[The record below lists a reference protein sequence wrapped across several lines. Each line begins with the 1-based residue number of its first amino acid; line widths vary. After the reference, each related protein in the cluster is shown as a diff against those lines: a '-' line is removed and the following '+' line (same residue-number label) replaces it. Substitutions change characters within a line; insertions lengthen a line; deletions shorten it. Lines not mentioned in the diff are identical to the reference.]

1 MIFLEVSGVCDSYLG
16 VPAVSDSSHSTV
28 YKFTS
33 YCLLLSISKLEHE
46 WGQCCGA
53 VPICPGSISVSYSLF
68 SETFLKNQFNSKK
81 LAGAACVF
89 RLHVEKIGSSQ
100 RDRLRAAS
108 APQHFMRLHVC
119 LWMGTANHWSN
130 LWASFYPLPPPNKK
144 MYTSFITVPGV
155 DNLWCGSSVCDEKDA
170 ANSPGG
176 LS

>member
-1 MIFLEVSGVCDSYLG
+1 MTPTWGYRPCPTVVTVL
-16 VPAVSDSSHSTV
+16 TV

-53 VPICPGSISVSYSLF
+53 VPICPGSISVSYSVF

-144 MYTSFITVPGV
+144 NVYFIYYRARCWQSLVWLEC
-155 DNLWCGSSVCDEKDA
+155 LWRKGCC
-170 ANSPGG
+170 
-176 LS
+176 

>member
-1 MIFLEVSGVCDSYLG
+1 MTPTWGYRPCPTVVTVL
-16 VPAVSDSSHSTV
+16 TV
-28 YKFTS
+28 YKFAS

-170 ANSPGG
+170 ANSPRG